1 MQVKVTDTAKLK
13 EHLKLD
19 KAGIPS
25 LTAALLEVCISCDL
39 FPIRDCVADTG

>member
-1 MQVKVTDTAKLK
+1 MAELK

-25 LTAALLEVCISCDL
+25 LTAALLEVCPFTKSGPSWKRL
-39 FPIRDCVADTG
+39 Y